1 MGGTVRDLRLG
12 LDPRDIDIVIDGD
25 PESLA
30 RRFSD
35 SIGGGFF
42 VMSEEFKACR
52 AISADGRV
60 NYDFTACRGGHIIKD
75 LGERDFSVNA
85 MAVTIPGGGEIID
98 PFGGQAHLAGRELVP
113 VEDAIFDRDPLRLLR
128 AVRLEKTR
136 GLVIGPPLA
145 RLIQSKAEMASLP
158 SVERSFVELCRI
170 VGPPSGSAGI
180 RRLDELGLLDVL
192 LPEITALKDVTQNQ
206 FHHLDVFDHVLASMD
221 ELEWVMTSPESAF
234 PGRGKQLQE
243 RLGQKIAGG
252 ADCSLALTLAALFHD
267 IAKPYCRFT
276 DDDGLVR
283 FFEHDRR
290 GSEMVSAIL
299 GRYKTGNRLIQVVA
313 HLVNRHMRF
322 EGLVQQDPPSERA
335 RLRYLRATEP
345 WTPEAIMLSVSD
357 RRSVRGPRVTEAD
370 IERHLEISRAM
381 MELAFTDKEAL
392 PLPKLVSGDELIL
405 ELGLSPGPML
415 GVILD
420 HIREEQELGNIETRE
435 QALAESRRLL
445 GNLGLTR
452 PEE

>member
-1 MGGTVRDLRLG
+1 MRDLLLG
-12 LDPRDIDIVIDGD
+12 LEPRDIDIVVDGD
-25 PESLA
+25 PEPLA

-42 VMSEEFKACR
+42 IMSEEFKACR
-52 AISADGRV
+52 SISADGRV

-85 MAVTIPGGGEIID
+85 MAMTIPGGGEIID
-98 PFGGQAHLAGRELVP
+98 PFGGQAHLAGKELVP
-113 VEDAIFDRDPLRLLR
+113 VDDAIFDRDPLRLLR

-136 GLVIGPPLA
+136 GLVIAPTLA
-145 RLIQSKAEMASLP
+145 RLIHSKVKLAVLP
-158 SVERSFVELCRI
+158 SVERTFAELCRI
-170 VGPPSGSAGI
+170 VGPPSGSTGV
-180 RRLDELGLLDVL
+180 RRLDDLGLLGVL
-192 LPEITALKDVTQNQ
+192 LPELNALKEITQNQ
-206 FHHLDVFDHVLASMD
+206 FHHLDVYDHVLASMD
-221 ELEWVMTSPESAF
+221 ELEWIMASPESVF
-234 PGRGKQLQE
+234 PGRGEQLRD
-243 RLGQKIAGG
+243 RLGRKIAGD

-267 IAKPYCRFT
+267 VAKPYCRFT

-290 GSEMVSAIL
+290 GSEMVSEVL
-299 GRYKTGNRLIQVVA
+299 GRFKAGNRLTQVVA
-313 HLVNRHMRF
+313 HLVYRHMRF

-381 MELAFTDKEAL
+381 MEMAFIKEESQ
-392 PLPKLVSGDELIL
+392 PLPKLVSGDELIR
-405 ELGLSPGPML
+405 ELGLEPGPML
-415 GVILD
+415 GRILD
-420 HIREEQELGNIETRE
+420 HIREEQELGNISTRS
-435 QALAESRRLL
+435 QAIEESRKLVAELRE
-445 GNLGLTR
+445 R
-452 PEE
+452 S